1 MSVPRLFR
9 RMVDDASVLPP
20 GGALPRQ
27 AVDEHRAHRAAWYGD
42 LVGTLLVPAADLD
55 DLRGVPDPADPLA
68 IGLVGELPVVRARL
82 AKWARGVPAGLD
94 GADLAQIE
102 VPVAKR
108 GEDPIPGLTALLELA
123 RAWPTLPVYAEIPL
137 TWGLSNA
144 LDVVAEARAAGVLV
158 AAKFRTGGLAA
169 ELFPTPV
176 ELAAVICACH
186 ERDLPFKLTSGLHHA
201 IRHGDPD
208 TGLTHHGFLN
218 VLVGALIAADG
229 GEVVDVAQVLGN
241 TDPVPLIEAVRP
253 RRHDE
258 RPLWI
263 GFSSTIVDD
272 PVRDLGRLS
281 LIHPVVPS

>member
-1 MSVPRLFR
+1 MSVPPLFR

-20 GGALPRQ
+20 GGSTLRH
-27 AVDEHRAHRAAWYGD
+27 AVADHRTHHAAWYAD
-42 LVGTLLVPAADLD
+42 MVGPLLVPAADLD

-82 AKWARGVPAGLD
+82 AKWARGTPAGLD

-123 RAWPTLPVYAEIPL
+123 RAWPTLPVFAEIPL
-137 TWGLSNA
+137 TWGLSSA
-144 LDVVAEARAAGVLV
+144 LDALTEARATGLRV

-169 ELFPTPV
+169 ELFPTPM
-176 ELAAVICACH
+176 ELAAVICACR

-218 VLVGALIAADG
+218 VLVGALAAADG
-229 GEVVDVAQVLGN
+229 GEVVEVAQVLGG

-253 RRHDE
+253 RRHEE
-258 RPLWI
+258 RPMWI
-263 GFSSTIVDD
+263 SFGSTSIDD
-272 PVRDLGRLS
+272 PVRDLSRLS
-281 LIHPVVPS
+281 LIHPAPH

>member
-9 RMVDDASVLPP
+9 RIVDDASVLPP
-20 GGALPRQ
+20 GSALQGP
-27 AVDEHRAHRAAWYGD
+27 ALAEHQEHRAAWYGE
-42 LVGTLLVPAADLD
+42 LVGTLLLPAAELD
-55 DLRGVPDPADPLA
+55 NLRGVADPARRLA
-68 IGLVGELPVVRARL
+68 ISLVGELPLVRARL
-82 AKWARGVPAGLD
+82 ATWAAGFA
-94 GADLAQIE
+94 GADLTQLE

-123 RAWPTLPVYAEIPL
+123 RPCPDLPVYAEIPL

-144 LDVVAEARAAGVLV
+144 LDMIAEARADGVRV

-169 ELFPTPV
+169 ELFPTPM
-176 ELAAVICACH
+176 ELAAVICACQD
-186 ERDLPFKLTSGLHHA
+186 RDLPFKLTSGLHHA

-229 GEVVDVAQVLGN
+229 GEVVDVAQVLGG

-253 RRHDE
+253 RRHEE

-263 GFSSTIVDD
+263 GFSSTVIAD
-272 PVRDLGRLS
+272 PVRDLSRLS